1 MTSGPIVI
9 QVLEGED
16 AIYHRDVMGTDPKE
30 AKDGSLRKLFAKNKG
45 ENSVHGSDSA
55 AAAEREIKFAF
66 GPTRSWAEQLA

>member
-16 AIYHRDVMGTDPKE
+16 AIARYRDVMGATDPKE

-66 GPTRSWAEQLA
+66 RPDEIVG

>member
-1 MTSGPIVI
+1 
-9 QVLEGED
+9 
-16 AIYHRDVMGTDPKE
+16 MGATDPKE